1 MKKSYLLTRK
11 RRSFLNQ
18 VYNIIDSQFQK
29 QEKNLKTVEDASLE
43 LENGYEYIQRI
54 FIDGS
59 WGSGKTYFCGAFAQK
74 IEEENSERYK
84 NGKNKI
90 KMIKINAWET
100 DYFSEPMKSLIGEM
114 NSYGLLKNKT
124 EKIAE
129 KILGNA
135 FKVGGK
141 VLLNFLLKNL
151 NLEANDLQQLKDTFS
166 MINTSELEDYKN
178 YKALVEEF
186 KKALSE
192 DLTPKLII
200 VDELDRCKPDYAI
213 ELLET
218 IKHFFGVKNIIF
230 VFLVNM
236 EQLKSIVSTS
246 YLTNDKCSEYFEK
259 FYDIKFSLPV
269 LEYRD
274 FLEIEYSKYDS
285 LEKYETFKDR
295 GINVTKNVD
304 KFYDNIFFEVFISN
318 CDSEKVSPRNFIK
331 SFRKFKL
338 LISSLSIKEKEC
350 YPIMI
355 FLVIYF
361 IQKEFLIKSVSG
373 EEKEEE
379 YSIPLLYLRTFY
391 EKDNLSLCDKVL
403 TEEEINEELSN
414 YMMRLKS
421 KFSEFSGC
429 DFYKEFYLILLY
441 EGKHTEY
448 NSRCDRYINKYVLNC
463 ELDKMEYGTNVSLKI
478 AGKKVLFPMIK
489 FLVYDVGILLPKE
502 LFKDLSIEIFKIG
515 GQNNYFYTTDIL
527 EEWAK
532 EKYSFV
538 LGYEM

>member
-1 MKKSYLLTRK
+1 
-11 RRSFLNQ
+11 
-18 VYNIIDSQFQK
+18 
-29 QEKNLKTVEDASLE
+29 
-43 LENGYEYIQRI
+43 
-54 FIDGS
+54 
-59 WGSGKTYFCGAFAQK
+59 
-74 IEEENSERYK
+74 
-84 NGKNKI
+84 
-90 KMIKINAWET
+90 MI
-100 DYFSEPMKSLIGEM
+100 
-114 NSYGLLKNKT
+114 
-124 EKIAE
+124 
-129 KILGNA
+129 
-135 FKVGGK
+135 
-141 VLLNFLLKNL
+141 LNFLY
-151 NLEANDLQQLKDTFS
+151 Q
-166 MINTSELEDYKN
+166 YW
-178 YKALVEEF
+178 
-186 KKALSE
+186 
-192 DLTPKLII
+192 
-200 VDELDRCKPDYAI
+200 
-213 ELLET
+213 
-218 IKHFFGVKNIIF
+218 
-230 VFLVNM
+230 
-236 EQLKSIVSTS
+236 ST
-246 YLTNDKCSEYFEK
+246 E
-259 FYDIKFSLPV
+259 I
-269 LEYRD
+269 

-285 LEKYETFKDR
+285 LETYETVR
-295 GINVTKNVD
+295 NEEINVAKNVD

-403 TEEEINEELSN
+403 TEKEINEKLSNCMMRLKPKFSELSN
-414 YMMRLKS
+414 YKL
-421 KFSEFSGC
+421 
-429 DFYKEFYLILLY
+429 YKEFYFVLLY
-441 EGKHTEY
+441 EGKHIEY
-448 NSRCDRYINKYVLNC
+448 DSGYRRYINKHVLSC
-463 ELDKMEYGTNVSLKI
+463 EPVKMEDAPKVSLEI

-489 FLVYDVGILLPKE
+489 FLVYDVGIVLPKE